1 LNTIRS
7 NPEIVPLTKFEN
19 LSINDFMS
27 RLLLLDGCFA
37 AFIFSKKGGSCHLGF
52 GLRASPALVQYKL

>member
-1 LNTIRS
+1 
-7 NPEIVPLTKFEN
+7 
-19 LSINDFMS
+19 MS

-52 GLRASPALVQYKL
+52 GLRASPALVPYSSVPDKKNKKLRRDSWVAGFPL